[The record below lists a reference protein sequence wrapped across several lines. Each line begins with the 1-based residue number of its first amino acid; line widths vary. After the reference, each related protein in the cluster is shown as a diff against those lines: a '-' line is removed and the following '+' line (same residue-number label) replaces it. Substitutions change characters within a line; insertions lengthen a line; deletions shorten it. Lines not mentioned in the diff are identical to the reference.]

1 MTLNYLTKQPQRED
15 LKGSGKFQILLVCS
29 RVSVIYNE
37 CQCQF
42 WLVIHHWGN
51 IKYTVTLNHF
61 VTPGDAGGGSS
72 CLKKNLEVKSYK
84 RFMYLSCAW
93 SCLWDKAV
101 TCFTVPQGKDW
112 LLWGKI
118 ALKSIT
124 KCLNVQLHIQLL
136 AYSWWHKSSLIW
148 KTECKA
154 AHQYGKG
161 HCALLMDHVPSI
173 ISNMNEESNWYYT

>member
-1 MTLNYLTKQPQRED
+1 MPILTRNPSLRQHQIYCDIKSFCNTRWCWWRKQ
-15 LKGSGKFQILLVCS
+15 L
-29 RVSVIYNE
+29 
-37 CQCQF
+37 
-42 WLVIHHWGN
+42 
-51 IKYTVTLNHF
+51 
-61 VTPGDAGGGSS
+61 
-72 CLKKNLEVKSYK
+72 LKKNLEVKSNK